1 MKIRPEKNQTC
12 MGVKP
17 RTSAIS
23 VQCSTNWANKPTGS
37 WSFCWFVIN
46 LWGDEWMAVNIRKSL
61 INKNESDLCSNE
73 HCIVKIEPEKKLG
86 LYRSWTRDL
95 CRAPLTELTS
105 QLELVVFITVKIT
118 LVFVHQSP
126 VQLFD
131 IYIFVFF
138 QHILF
143 LSFWFYFKFVQ
154 GLLPSHW
161 CIDDM
166 SKTCSFINYILFV
179 ELWNFQ
185 PLKGCKFLTT
195 LEIVKKYLGSEKSE
209 RWFQV
214 IASRTGVIL
223 ATEYSVFSW

>member
-1 MKIRPEKNQTC
+1 

-17 RTSAIS
+17 RTSAIP

-46 LWGDEWMAVNIRKSL
+46 LWGDEWMAVNIWKSL
-61 INKNESDLCSNE
+61 INESESDLCSNE
-73 HCIVKIEPEKKLG
+73 HCIVKIELEKKLG
-86 LYRSWTRDL
+86 LYRSWTHNL

-138 QHILF
+138 QHI
-143 LSFWFYFKFVQ
+143 YF
-154 GLLPSHW
+154 
-161 CIDDM
+161 
-166 SKTCSFINYILFV
+166 FIHLILFQICTGSV
-179 ELWNFQ
+179 TF
-185 PLKGCKFLTT
+185 T
-195 LEIVKKYLGSEKSE
+195 LMFWWHEQNMQFHKLYTICRVLE
-209 RWFQV
+209 
-214 IASRTGVIL
+214 
-223 ATEYSVFSW
+223 FSTP